1 MCYRFGRRS
10 ANARVPLGLTT
21 MAAPKLTI
29 GCFRY
34 ETTAALFDGNVAVDG
49 ADISMKTARTIP
61 EIFERMMRDREF
73 DVSELG
79 LTFYLRT
86 FGDDSPF
93 IAMPIFP
100 NRVFRHSCVFVNA
113 DSGITQPSDL
123 VGKTIGE
130 FGMYSQDS
138 GVWAKGILMDEYG
151 FRPETNRWIIGGL
164 DHPAPP
170 FDFVPQT
177 HADNVDVSPA
187 PEGEAL
193 GPMLE
198 AGKIDALFSANV
210 PQCVLDGSPTVRRL
224 FPDFE
229 AVERDYHRRTGIFPM
244 MHTIVIRRDSVA
256 AEPGLDRAIYRAFV
270 QAKDAA
276 AERYRVGRRIF
287 EVQSMAP
294 WMNALF
300 ERNMEQF
307 GQDWWPYGMAAN
319 RTALEANL
327 RYQFEQGLVDRR
339 WDPDEVFLPA
349 SLDS

>member
-1 MCYRFGRRS
+1 MGD
-10 ANARVPLGLTT
+10 LGL
-21 MAAPKLTI
+21 KI

-34 ETTAALFDGNVAVDG
+34 ETTAALFDRTVTTSSVDV
-49 ADISMKTARTIP
+49 SMETARTIP
-61 EIFERMMRDREF
+61 EIFERMMRGREF

-86 FGDDSPF
+86 FAEDSPF
-93 IAMPIFP
+93 IAIPVFP
-100 NRVFRHSCVFVNA
+100 NRVFRHSCVFVNTA
-113 DSGITQPSDL
+113 SGINEPKDL

-151 FRPETNRWIIGGL
+151 FRPERNRWIIGGL
-164 DHPAPP
+164 DSAMTP

-177 HADNVDVSPA
+177 HAADVEVALA

-193 GPMLE
+193 GPMLQ

-210 PQCVLDGSPTVRRL
+210 PQCVLDGSPSVRRL
-224 FPDFE
+224 FPNFE
-229 AVERDYHRRTGIFPM
+229 TVERDYHRRTGIFPI
-244 MHTIVIRRDSVA
+244 MHTVVIRRDLAADQPAVA
-256 AEPGLDRAIYRAFV
+256 GDVYRAFV
-270 QAKDAA
+270 EAKDAA
-276 AERYRVGRRIF
+276 ADRYRHGRRIF

-300 ERNMEQF
+300 ERNMQQF
-307 GQDWWPYGMAAN
+307 GEDWWPYGVAAN
-319 RTALEANL
+319 RSTLDANL

-339 WDPDEVFLPA
+339 WSPDEIFLA
-349 SLDS
+349 DLLDT

>member
-1 MCYRFGRRS
+1 MDG
-10 ANARVPLGLTT
+10 
-21 MAAPKLTI
+21 PKLKI

-34 ETTAALFDGNVAVDG
+34 ETTAALFDGSVAVEG
-49 ADISMKTARTIP
+49 ADVSMQTARTIP
-61 EIFERMMRDREF
+61 EIFERMMRDHEF

-93 IAMPIFP
+93 IALPAFP

-151 FRPETNRWIIGGL
+151 FRPERNRWVIGGL
-164 DHPAPP
+164 DAPAPP

-177 HADNVDVSPA
+177 HPADLDVTVAS
-187 PEGEAL
+187 EAL

-198 AGKIDALFSANV
+198 AGEIDALFSANV
-210 PQCVLDGSPTVRRL
+210 PQCVLDGSPSVRRL

-229 AVERDYHRRTGIFPM
+229 TVERDYHRRSGIFPM
-244 MHTIVIRRDSVA
+244 MHTIVIRRDSPA
-256 AEPGLDRAIYRAFV
+256 AEPATARAIYRAFV
-270 QAKDAA
+270 EAKDIA
-276 AERYRVGRRIF
+276 AERYRQGRRIF
-287 EVQSMAP
+287 EAQSMAP
-294 WMNALF
+294 WMDALF

-307 GQDWWPYGMAAN
+307 GEDWWPYGVAAN
-319 RTALEANL
+319 RSALDANL
-327 RYQFEQGLVDRR
+327 RYQFEQGLVDRL
-339 WDPDEVFLPA
+339 WSPDEIFLAA
-349 SLDS
+349 SLDT

>member
-1 MCYRFGRRS
+1 MKLVRGTGGDKG
-10 ANARVPLGLTT
+10 VDTMGGLRL
-21 MAAPKLTI
+21 KV

-34 ETTAALFDGNVAVDG
+34 ETTAALFGGSVTVPGVDVC
-49 ADISMKTARTIP
+49 METARTIP
-61 EIFERMMRDREF
+61 EIFERMMRGREF

-86 FGDDSPF
+86 FAEDSPF
-93 IAMPIFP
+93 IALPVFP
-100 NRVFRHSCVFVNA
+100 NRVFRHSCVFVHA
-113 DSGITQPSDL
+113 KSGIDGPSDL

-151 FRPETNRWIIGGL
+151 FRPERNRWVIGGL
-164 DHPAPP
+164 DAPSAP

-177 HADNVDVSPA
+177 HAPDVDIMSA

-210 PQCVLDGSPTVRRL
+210 PQCVLDGSPSVRRL

-229 AVERDYHRRTGIFPM
+229 AVEREYHTRTGIFPM
-244 MHTIVIRRDSVA
+244 MHTIVIRRDLA
-256 AEPGLDRAIYRAFV
+256 ADQPSLAREVYRAFV

-276 AERYRVGRRIF
+276 ADRYRQSRRIF

-294 WMNALF
+294 WMNALV
-300 ERNMEQF
+300 ERNMLQF
-307 GQDWWPYGMAAN
+307 GEDWWPYGVEAN
-319 RTALEANL
+319 RSALDANL

-339 WDPDEVFLPA
+339 WTPDEIFLPYL
-349 SLDS
+349 LDT

>member
-1 MCYRFGRRS
+1 MG
-10 ANARVPLGLTT
+10 G
-21 MAAPKLTI
+21 PKLKI

-34 ETTAALFDGNVAVDG
+34 ETTAALFDGSVTVEG
-49 ADISMKTARTIP
+49 ADVSMETARTIP
-61 EIFERMMRDREF
+61 EIFERMMRDHEF

-86 FGDDSPF
+86 FGEDSPF
-93 IAMPIFP
+93 IAIPVFP
-100 NRVFRHSCVFVNA
+100 NRVFRHSCIFVNV
-113 DSGITQPSDL
+113 DSGITEPSDF

-151 FRPETNRWIIGGL
+151 FRPEQNRWVIGGL
-164 DHPAPP
+164 DNPAPP

-177 HADNVDVSPA
+177 HPSDLDVAVA
-187 PEGEAL
+187 PDAL

-210 PQCVLDGSPTVRRL
+210 PQCVLDGSPSVRRL
-224 FPDFE
+224 FPDYE

-244 MHTIVIRRDSVA
+244 MHTIVIRRDSAA
-256 AEPGLDRAIYRAFV
+256 AEPSMARAIYHAFV
-270 QAKDAA
+270 EAKDAA
-276 AERYRVGRRIF
+276 AERYRIGRRIF

-300 ERNMEQF
+300 ERNTEQF
-307 GQDWWPYGMAAN
+307 GEDWWPYGMAAN
-319 RTALEANL
+319 RPALDANL

-339 WDPDEVFLPA
+339 WDPDEVFLAA
-349 SLDS
+349 SLDT

>member
-1 MCYRFGRRS
+1 MGDLS
-10 ANARVPLGLTT
+10 L
-21 MAAPKLTI
+21 KI

-34 ETTAALFDGNVAVDG
+34 ETTAALFDRSVTVRGVDV
-49 ADISMKTARTIP
+49 SMETARTIP
-61 EIFERMMRDREF
+61 EIFERMMRGREF

-86 FGDDSPF
+86 FGEDSPF
-93 IAMPIFP
+93 IAMPGFP
-100 NRVFRHSCVFVNA
+100 NRVFRHSCVFVNTA
-113 DSGITQPSDL
+113 SGINEPSDL

-151 FRPETNRWIIGGL
+151 FRPELNRWIIGGL
-164 DHPAPP
+164 DSPMAP

-177 HADNVDVSPA
+177 HAADVDVAVA

-210 PQCVLDGSPTVRRL
+210 PQCVLDGSPSVRRL

-229 AVERDYHRRTGIFPM
+229 PVERDYHRRTGIFPM
-244 MHTIVIRRDSVA
+244 MHTVVIRRDSAAAQPAVA
-256 AEPGLDRAIYRAFV
+256 REVYRAFV
-270 QAKDAA
+270 EAKNAA
-276 AERYRVGRRIF
+276 ANRYRDGRRIF

-300 ERNMEQF
+300 ERNMQQF
-307 GQDWWPYGMAAN
+307 GEDWWPYGVAAN
-319 RTALEANL
+319 RSALDTNL
-327 RYQFEQGLVDRR
+327 RYQFEQGLVNRR
-339 WDPDEVFLPA
+339 WTPDEIFLPEL
-349 SLDS
+349 LDT